1 MVGRSTI
8 LALRVLLV
16 VIMVGGL
23 VGQLWFFPTLAGEL
37 ARTYPELEWLEGP
50 LLAVVVLVILGAQ
63 AALVALWR
71 LLSMVERDS
80 VFSPDAFGWV
90 DVIIIAAIVDTVLV
104 LGIWTLLTFGAN
116 ANPPALMLTELAL
129 VVCGAALA
137 LLMVVMK
144 GLLRKASL
152 LRVELS
158 EVV

>member
-1 MVGRSTI
+1 MGRSAI
-8 LALRVLLV
+8 VALRVLLV
-16 VIMVGGL
+16 VIMLGGL

-37 ARTYPELEWLEGP
+37 ARTYPELAWLGGP
-50 LLAVVVLVILGAQ
+50 LLAVVVGVILGAQ
-63 AALVALWR
+63 VALVAVWR

-104 LGIWTLLTFGAN
+104 LGIWMLLTFGAN
-116 ANPPALMLTELAL
+116 ANPPALMLAELAL

-158 EVV
+158 GVV

>member
-1 MVGRSTI
+1 M
-8 LALRVLLV
+8 LLV
-16 VIMVGGL
+16 AIMLGGL

-37 ARTYPELEWLEGP
+37 ARSYPELEWLRGP
-50 LLAVVVLVILGAQ
+50 LLAIIVLAILGTQ
-63 AALVALWR
+63 LALVALWR

-80 VFSPDAFGWV
+80 VFSPDAFRWV

-104 LGIWTLLTFGAN
+104 LAIWTLLTFGAN

-129 VVCGAALA
+129 VICGAALA

-158 EVV
+158 GVV

>member
-1 MVGRSTI
+1 MGRSTI
-8 LALRVLLV
+8 AALRVLLV
-16 VIMVGGL
+16 VIMLGGL
-23 VGQLWFFPTLAGEL
+23 AGQLWFFPTLAGEL
-37 ARTYPELEWLEGP
+37 ARTDPELEWLGGP

-63 AALVALWR
+63 VALVALWR

-80 VFSPDAFGWV
+80 VFSPDAFKWV
-90 DVIIIAAIVDTVLV
+90 DVIIIAAIIDTVLV
-104 LGIWTLLTFGAN
+104 LGIWALLTFGAN

-137 LLMVVMK
+137 LLMAVMK

-158 EVV
+158 GVV